1 MKMDRSG
8 TVHIRHC
15 LTEFL
20 ADTGAGRA
28 LMAGDDPKR
37 QPATGRA
44 GI

>member
-20 ADTGAGRA
+20 ADTDAGRA
-28 LMAGDDPKR
+28 PMAGDDPMR
-37 QPATGRA
+37 QPAMGGA